1 MVPVIWVKDAWNRK
15 ALLTFESSTVKYMH
29 DRTEK

>member
-1 MVPVIWVKDAWNRK
+1 MVPVIWVKDTWNEVSIID
-15 ALLTFESSTVKYMH
+15 FWVKYMH